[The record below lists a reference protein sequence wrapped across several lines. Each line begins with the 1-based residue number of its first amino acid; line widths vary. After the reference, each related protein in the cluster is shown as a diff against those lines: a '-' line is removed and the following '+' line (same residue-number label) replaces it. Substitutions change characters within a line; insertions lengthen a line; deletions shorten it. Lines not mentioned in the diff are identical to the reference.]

1 MEVITK
7 DFGKI
12 ANKMEKEEKFIKME
26 ISIME
31 IGLMINNMV
40 KENFNGRIK
49 MFTKEILKIIK
60 KMEKA

>member
-12 ANKMEKEEKFIKME
+12 VNKMEKEEKFIKME

-49 MFTKEILKIIK
+49 MFT
-60 KMEKA
+60 